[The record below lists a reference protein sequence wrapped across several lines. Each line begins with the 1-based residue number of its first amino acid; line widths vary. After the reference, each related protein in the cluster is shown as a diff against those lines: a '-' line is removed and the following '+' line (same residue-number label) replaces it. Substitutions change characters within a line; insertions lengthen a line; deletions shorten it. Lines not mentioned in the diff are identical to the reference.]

1 MACRLYNTERCLQH
15 QLFNRPNFGVHFSA
29 SPLTSFSEVQP
40 TGPLLP
46 LHNGTAFYGKFQTYY
61 AI

>member
-1 MACRLYNTERCLQH
+1 MLLPYTVAVLRMT
-15 QLFNRPNFGVHFSA
+15 GA

-46 LHNGTAFYGKFQTYY
+46 LHNGTDPAV
-61 AI
+61 